1 MQLAALKFT
10 TMAGVQDQGGP
21 CRGTAP
27 VAPEVIAGH
36 VQRGIADPPRRS
48 GRSPGQAQGDRGDVE
63 AALAVFAECQALR
76 SLGLKEPARH
86 SRHKSNSST
95 PRHFAPRFLRGN
107 GSAVGVSASGVERK
121 IIPMRGWESNRR
133 LLPLEQNHALLL
145 SKQTLL
151 KSKHPLLKSKHPLL
165 LSTQTLHFPSCNGGE
180 IQKVAYADSE
190 VQATML
196 ASTPANGIQHGG
208 AGNLKCVR
216 NAKAAFEK
224 NLLPPGETAFRT
236 RPTIGVATQREQ
248 IRAVP

>member
-1 MQLAALKFT
+1 MRYFCRNKRYLSPNIRYLSPNIRYFCPLK
-10 TMAGVQDQGGP
+10 
-21 CRGTAP
+21 RY
-27 VAPEVIAGH
+27 I
-36 VQRGIADPPRRS
+36 
-48 GRSPGQAQGDRGDVE
+48 SPLV
-63 AALAVFAECQALR
+63 
-76 SLGLKEPARH
+76 
-86 SRHKSNSST
+86 T
-95 PRHFAPRFLRGN
+95 
-107 GSAVGVSASGVERK
+107 
-121 IIPMRGWESNRR
+121 
-133 LLPLEQNHALLL
+133 
-145 SKQTLL
+145 
-151 KSKHPLLKSKHPLL
+151 
-165 LSTQTLHFPSCNGGE
+165 GGE